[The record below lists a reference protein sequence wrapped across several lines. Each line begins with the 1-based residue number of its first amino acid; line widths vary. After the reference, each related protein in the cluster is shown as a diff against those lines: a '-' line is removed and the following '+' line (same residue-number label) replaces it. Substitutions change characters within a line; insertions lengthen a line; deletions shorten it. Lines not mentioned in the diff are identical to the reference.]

1 MEKEPPDL
9 RNALAANARAKAQWK
24 ELTPIARRD
33 FTTWIEAAKQPETR
47 KRRIAV
53 ACSKLV
59 AGERRPC
66 CYAVVPL
73 SLHKTLKALPSAKAT
88 WKTLSPDERRDFVDW
103 VNAAN
108 DLAARAQRS
117 EKTCALLSAGKRRI
131 ARRIVG
137 IR

>member
-9 RNALAANARAKAQWK
+9 REALAANARAKAQWR

-33 FTTWIEAAKQPETR
+33 FTTWIEQAKLTETR

-73 SLHKTLKALPSAKAT
+73 GLHKALKAAPRAKSA
-88 WKTLSPDERRDFVDW
+88 WKTLSPDARRDFTDW
-103 VNAAN
+103 VNAAK
-108 DLAARAQRS
+108 DPAARAQRA
-117 EKTCALLSAGKRRI
+117 EKACAMLVAGKRPPDVTGR
-131 ARRIVG
+131 
-137 IR
+137 